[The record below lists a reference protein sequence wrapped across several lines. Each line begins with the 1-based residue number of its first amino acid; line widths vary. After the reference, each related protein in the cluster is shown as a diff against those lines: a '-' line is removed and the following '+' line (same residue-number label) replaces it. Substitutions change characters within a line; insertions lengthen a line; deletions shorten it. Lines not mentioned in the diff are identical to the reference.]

1 MRIYVYRGECSYE
14 YLHLHYDSKKNYHHA
29 HDVKVNLDTV
39 YFPSKLR

>member
-1 MRIYVYRGECSYE
+1 MFIEVNARTSIYICIMT
-14 YLHLHYDSKKNYHHA
+14 LKKIYHHA